1 MNVQEA
7 LQITDEL
14 ILAKIGKHLTHL
26 QQAIVL
32 GCWEGK
38 RYDEIAEQHAY
49 NRTYVKMV
57 AAQLLNQLS
66 SVLGEQVAKANLRT
80 VLERRSHLQSIPL
93 SQVKVEHEGA
103 IAISAQD
110 WGEAPDVPVFYGR
123 TEELATLH
131 QWIVKD
137 RCRLVAILGMG
148 GIGKT
153 AVSVELAKQIKD
165 EFQYVIWRSLDYAPP
180 FTEFLADSIKFLSNQ
195 KLTNLPE
202 DAANLLSILIQYL
215 RSHRCLLVLDNA
227 ELILEPGH
235 LYGQYKEGYEGYGD
249 LIKRVG
255 EVSHQ
260 SCLVLISRQRFREIA
275 LLEGSL
281 RPVRSLKLDGLTVE
295 TASALFKEES
305 LSDQDKWS
313 ELIQLYRGNPLGLK
327 LVAKTIKSLFNGKVS
342 EYLKLGTITIMSGF
356 QKILDEQFQALSILE
371 NNLICYIANYH
382 YPISFK
388 QLQEEFQS
396 KADIADVI
404 QALESLVW
412 RFLIE
417 KSTKGSEL
425 LFAVQPVVQKYITKY
440 IKSGDTTMLYSLSGG

>member
-1 MNVQEA
+1 MDVEEA
-7 LQITDEL
+7 LRITDEL
-14 ILAKIGKHLTHL
+14 ILAKTGRHLTDL

-32 GCWEGK
+32 GCWGGK
-38 RYDEIAEQHAY
+38 PYERIADEKLY
-49 NRTYVKMV
+49 NPSYVKSV
-57 AAQLLNQLS
+57 AAQLWNQLS
-66 SVLGEQVAKANLRT
+66 SVLGQKVAKTNLRT
-80 VLERRSHLQSIPL
+80 VLEQRSRLQSIPL
-93 SQVKVEHEGA
+93 SQVKVDHDGA

-137 RCRLVAILGMG
+137 GCRLVAILGMG
-148 GIGKT
+148 GMGKT
-153 AVSVELAKQIKD
+153 ALSVELAKQIKD
-165 EFQYVIWRSLDYAPP
+165 EFQYVIWRSLHYAPP
-180 FTEFLADSIKFLSNQ
+180 VTKLLADLIKFLSNHEI
-195 KLTNLPE
+195 TNFPE

-227 ELILEPGH
+227 ELILEPRN

-249 LIKRVG
+249 LIRRVG

-275 LLEGSL
+275 LLEGPI

-295 TASALFKEES
+295 ITSEIFKEES

-342 EYLKLGTITIMSGF
+342 EYLQLGTITIMPGF
-356 QKILDEQFQALSILE
+356 KKILDQQFQALSILE

-404 QALESLVW
+404 QALESLVG

-417 KSTKGSEL
+417 KSTKDSEL

-440 IKSGDTTMLYSLSGG
+440 IKSGDTTMLWSLSGG

>member
-1 MNVQEA
+1 MDVQEA
-7 LQITDEL
+7 LRITDEL
-14 ILAKIGKHLTHL
+14 ILAKTGRHLTDL

-38 RYDEIAEQHAY
+38 PYERIADEKLY
-49 NRTYVKMV
+49 NPTYVKSV
-57 AAQLLNQLS
+57 AAQLWNQLS
-66 SVLGEQVAKANLRT
+66 SVLGQKVAKTNLRT
-80 VLERRSHLQSIPL
+80 VLEQRSHLQSIRL
-93 SQVKVEHEGA
+93 SQTKVEDKGV

-123 TEELATLH
+123 TEEVATLH

-137 RCRLVAILGMG
+137 GCRLVEILGMG

-153 AVSVELAKQIKD
+153 ALSVKLAKQIED
-165 EFQYVIWRSLDYAPP
+165 EFQYVIWRSLHYAPP
-180 FTEFLADSIKFLSNQ
+180 VTEFLANSIKFLSNQ
-195 KLTNLPE
+195 ELTNLPE

-227 ELILEPGH
+227 ELILEPGN
-235 LYGQYKEGYEGYGD
+235 LYGQYKESYEGYGD

-260 SCLVLISRQRFREIA
+260 SCLVLISRQGFREIG
-275 LLEGSL
+275 LLEGSI

-295 TASALFKEES
+295 TASAIFKEES
-305 LSDQDKWS
+305 LSNQDKWS

-342 EYLKLGTITIMSGF
+342 EYLQLETIAIMPSM
-356 QKILDEQFQALSILE
+356 QKILDEQFQALSIIE
-371 NNLICYIANYH
+371 KNLLCCIATYH
-382 YPISFK
+382 EPISFK
-388 QLQEEFQS
+388 QLQEKFQS
-396 KADIADVI
+396 KADITDVI
-404 QALESLVW
+404 QALESLVG

-417 KSTKGSEL
+417 QSITGSEL
-425 LFAVQPVVQKYITKY
+425 LFAVQPVVQNYITKY
-440 IKSGDTTMLYSLSGG
+440 IKSGNATDALDP

>member
-1 MNVQEA
+1 MNIEEA
-7 LQITDEL
+7 LRITDEL
-14 ILAKIGKHLTHL
+14 IWTTTGKHLTDL
-26 QQAIVL
+26 QEAIVL
-32 GCWEGK
+32 NTWKGK
-38 RYDEIAEQHAY
+38 RYHHIAEQHSY
-49 NRTYVKMV
+49 NEIYVKSV
-57 AAQLLNQLS
+57 AAQLWNQLS
-66 SVLGEQVAKANLRT
+66 SVLGEPVAKTNLRT

-93 SQVKVEHEGA
+93 SQTKVEDKGV
-103 IAISAQD
+103 IAIPAQD
-110 WGEAPDVPVFYGR
+110 WGEAPDVPILYGR
-123 TEELATLH
+123 TEDLATLH

-153 AVSVELAKQIKD
+153 ALSVEVAKQIEG
-165 EFQYVIWRSLDYAPP
+165 EFQYVIWRSLHYAPP
-180 FTEFLADSIKFLSNQ
+180 VTEFLADSIKFFSNQ
-195 KLTNLPE
+195 ELTNLPK
-202 DAANLLSILIQYL
+202 DAPNLLSILIQYL

-249 LIKRVG
+249 LIRRVG

-275 LLEGSL
+275 LLEGPI

-295 TASALFKEES
+295 TTSEIFKEES
-305 LSDQDKWS
+305 LSDQEKWS

-342 EYLKLGTITIMSGF
+342 EYLQLGTITIMPGF

-371 NNLICYIANYH
+371 NKLICYIANYH

-396 KADIADVI
+396 KADIADLI

-417 KSTKGSEL
+417 KITKGSEL
-425 LFAVQPVVQKYITKY
+425 LFAIQPVVQKYITKY
-440 IKSGDTTMLYSLSGG
+440 IKSGNTTDVVEP

>member
-1 MNVQEA
+1 MNVEEA
-7 LQITDEL
+7 LIITDEL
-14 ILAKIGKHLTHL
+14 IWANTGKHLTHL
-26 QQAIVL
+26 QEAIVCSSWQGKKYTQTAVKL
-32 GCWEGK
+32 G
-38 RYDEIAEQHAY
+38 YADA
-49 NRTYVKMV
+49 YVKSV
-57 AAQLLNQLS
+57 AALLWNKLS
-66 SVLGEQVAKANLRT
+66 SVLGEPVTKTNLRT
-80 VLERRSHLQSIPL
+80 VLERRLQRQSIPL
-93 SQVKVEHEGA
+93 SLVKGAGDGA

-137 RCRLVAILGMG
+137 GCRLVAILGMG
-148 GIGKT
+148 GMGKT
-153 AVSVELAKQIKD
+153 ALSVELTKQIKD
-165 EFQYVIWRSLDYAPP
+165 EFQYVIWRSLHYAPP
-180 FTEFLADSIKFLSNQ
+180 VTKLLADSIKFLSNQ
-195 KLTNLPE
+195 ELTNLPE

-227 ELILEPGH
+227 ELILEPGN

-275 LLEGSL
+275 LLEGPI

-295 TASALFKEES
+295 TTSEIFKEES
-305 LSDQDKWS
+305 LSDPEKWS

-342 EYLKLGTITIMSGF
+342 EYLQLGTITIMPGF
-356 QKILDEQFQALSILE
+356 QKILDQQFQALSILE

-417 KSTKGSEL
+417 KSTKDSEL

-440 IKSGDTTMLYSLSGG
+440 IKSGDTTML